1 MTVYTNGLIFKLKQL
16 EAHELCSTIDD
27 YDADLIYGKL
37 GFRILPNIYLG
48 VTWTWNVQVTP
59 VAGVT
64 WTWDVQVTPAT
75 GVTWTDASV
84 YAGQGACNGKV
95 LFHEQ

>member
-1 MTVYTNGLIFKLKQL
+1 MPVYTNSLIFKLKQL

-27 YDADLIYGKL
+27 FDADLIYGKL

-48 VTWTWNVQVTP
+48 VTWTWNVQVIP
-59 VAGVT
+59 AMA
-64 WTWDVQVTPAT
+64 AT